1 MTLNNFSNKAERG
14 VAEYYAGTM
23 QPLGVH
29 SSTSDF
35 SYDTTSN
42 IVPKH
47 RRATTYFDYITYC
60 NKSAST
66 GFNIY
71 IDNGIKQSVVNIK
84 LLGSLTTHEFSG
96 DWHLVSTDNGI
107 RYFFPVVDTSGAAK
121 ISGVQ
126 YGEINIASSAV
137 ITESYNLY
145 RSMTSS
151 IATTPLRC
159 AFVDVGS
166 EVYMANRLAGN
177 IGVCNVYFGGVENEV
192 TQPVMNP
199 VLLAGDGKELFT
211 DYLWGISSFDSD
223 KNFIFAQGAS
233 GSYGFSIEGDND
245 DYSAIFLKPAQ
256 KALLDTD
263 DDDFIVDVFQIYAD
277 SSTIYELPIEDY
289 NISRSPVTDG
299 DETPLWH
306 DNQDGIAFTDIA
318 DEYVSLLKGSISSW
332 STFSPLSYY
341 AWFDLDATRAYYN
354 YFDSSDQYYKTLS
367 MIDGYGSAYEG
378 IRQKDFDSDYAPV
391 MIPVQ
396 NQKDYFITY
405 YGVDSG
411 VQYFY
416 RTKTIPNIIEN
427 DKGIFYPQFLG
438 EEEGSITLGESNYLR
453 YERIGNIVHVF
464 GVVQVASSTGVG
476 ALKMTN
482 LPYPISNEFT
492 DVDFTLDQAFPKLT
506 PIKQAGSDY
515 YTLYFCTSQSDQT
528 LTSVATAVALTPR
541 WVFNFRYMLSIGEQI
556 YTPPVTISLT
566 ANNIVTG
573 SAETGVPS
581 ISSTSSLTANNIT
594 TASPVLSSPTFGI
607 VPTLIT
613 SNLVLH
619 YNFEDSSS
627 YSGSGTTIND
637 LSTSSYSATALNGVL
652 FNGTTPK
659 SFDFDGVDDRLE
671 LQASVPNIRPNTTAF
686 SANGFSISA
695 WVQFDKYG
703 FQGVFCTDG
712 ANYAARYYG
721 SALFMNGS
729 GYLGLEIGDGVGA
742 GSQYR
747 RTRIS
752 TFKPTLGQWYYVT
765 ANFDSLNA
773 FNWNIYVDGS
783 IVSMNSPS
791 GSASSIGYSSTERAA
806 VGVRRTNYLDGE
818 VAMVHVY
825 DRKLTSSE
833 ILQNYNATN
842 SNFP

>member
-1 MTLNNFSNKAERG
+1 MTLNNFNNKAERG

-29 SSTSDF
+29 SSASDF

-107 RYFFPVVDTSGAAK
+107 RYFFPVVDTSASAK

-151 IATTPLRC
+151 TPTSPLRC

-166 EVYMANRLAGN
+166 EVYMVNRLAGY

-199 VLLAGDGKELFT
+199 VVLAGDGKELFT

-233 GSYGFSIEGDND
+233 GSYGFSIEGAND
-245 DYSAIFLKPAQ
+245 DYSVIFFKPAQ

-277 SSTIYELPIEDY
+277 SSTIYELTIEDY
-289 NISRSPVTDG
+289 NISRSPATDG

-306 DNQDGIAFTDIA
+306 DNQDGIAFADTA

-332 STFSPLSYY
+332 STSSPLSYY
-341 AWFDLDATRAYYN
+341 AWFDVDGTRAYYN

-367 MIDGYGSAYEG
+367 MIDGYVSAYKG

-438 EEEGSITLGESNYLR
+438 EEGGTVVLNGEGNYLR

-464 GVVQVASSTGVG
+464 GLVAVASSTGLG
-476 ALKMTN
+476 ELKMNN
-482 LPYPISNEFT
+482 LPYPISNEFA

-506 PIKQAGSDY
+506 PIKRAGSDY
-515 YTLYFCTSQSDQT
+515 YTLYFCASQSDQT

-541 WVFNFRYMLSIGEQI
+541 WVFNFRYM
-556 YTPPVTISLT
+556 
-566 ANNIVTG
+566 
-573 SAETGVPS
+573 
-581 ISSTSSLTANNIT
+581 
-594 TASPVLSSPTFGI
+594 
-607 VPTLIT
+607 
-613 SNLVLH
+613 
-619 YNFEDSSS
+619 
-627 YSGSGTTIND
+627 
-637 LSTSSYSATALNGVL
+637 
-652 FNGTTPK
+652 
-659 SFDFDGVDDRLE
+659 
-671 LQASVPNIRPNTTAF
+671 
-686 SANGFSISA
+686 
-695 WVQFDKYG
+695 
-703 FQGVFCTDG
+703 
-712 ANYAARYYG
+712 
-721 SALFMNGS
+721 
-729 GYLGLEIGDGVGA
+729 
-742 GSQYR
+742 
-747 RTRIS
+747 
-752 TFKPTLGQWYYVT
+752 
-765 ANFDSLNA
+765 
-773 FNWNIYVDGS
+773 
-783 IVSMNSPS
+783 
-791 GSASSIGYSSTERAA
+791 
-806 VGVRRTNYLDGE
+806 TN
-818 VAMVHVY
+818 
-825 DRKLTSSE
+825 
-833 ILQNYNATN
+833 
-842 SNFP
+842 